1 MKKRLSLAL
10 VWSLLLTLTSAPQT
24 FAQAPNGVRQ
34 RAEEAGIGSY
44 LEVRLKDGSRFE
56 GRVEALEPGHVA
68 LFVQDGKD
76 GMSVRRVRYEQ
87 VAALKGVKRTLYRAQ
102 GEPDPFLARQAVEG
116 LGVGEH
122 VMVRTWG
129 EVIRRGN
136 IKAIDAQ
143 SFTIRLDSNGEP
155 ATINYA
161 EVLEVH
167 ENPHLQIIAAVVVA
181 IGVAVAALVIVMTR
195 KSGPQPFVST
205 ITPKTL
211 QAGRSAEVRITG
223 NNFAAGDIV
232 SFKGGDGPTPTATN
246 VTVVDANT
254 ITATVT
260 VNSGGPN
267 REREW
272 DVVVTNSKRKT
283 GRLKNGLVVAP

>member
-1 MKKRLSLAL
+1 MARKGLSLAL
-10 VWSLLLTLTSAPQT
+10 AITLLLTLAGRPAAAKSGSDIRHKAEV
-24 FAQAPNGVRQ
+24 AGV
-34 RAEEAGIGSY
+34 GSY

-68 LFVQDGKD
+68 LLVRD

-87 VAALKGVKRTLYRAQ
+87 VATLKAVKRTLYRAQ
-102 GEPDPFLARQAVEG
+102 GRPDSFLARQAVEG

-122 VMVRTWG
+122 VMVRTPG

-143 SFTIRLDSNGEP
+143 SFTIRLDNSGEP

-205 ITPKTL
+205 ITPKTVR
-211 QAGRSAEVRITG
+211 AGQSAEVRITG

-283 GRLKNGLVVAP
+283 GRLKNGLVVTP